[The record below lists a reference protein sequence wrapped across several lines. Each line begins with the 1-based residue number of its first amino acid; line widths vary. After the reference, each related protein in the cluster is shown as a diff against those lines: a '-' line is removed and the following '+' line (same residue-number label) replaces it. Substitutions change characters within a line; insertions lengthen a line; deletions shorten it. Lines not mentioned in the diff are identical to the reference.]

1 MTTDN
6 ASGGFDGTG
15 PEPPPDP
22 QARGTRTRE
31 DRYNAMA
38 RLYQESGF
46 AFHDEYQEAL
56 NQARRP
62 VPRRTR
68 LTPALVDRAAD
79 ELERGA
85 WPRDLWVML
94 NVPEGTW
101 RSWMARGEEAANA
114 ADQSDESEAAER
126 EIPDEPDERALAA
139 ELYLVVGRSRAAIER
154 VYRRAVVNL
163 AAAGNPGWKAA
174 VWLLARFSPQHYNEQ
189 VEARTEEAVTK
200 ILAAVRDAD
209 DVSADDYERLV
220 RALERA
226 RADRL
231 GAC

>member
-22 QARGTRTRE
+22 QSRGARTRE

-38 RLYQESGF
+38 QLYQQSGL

-56 NQARRP
+56 SQARRP

-68 LTPALVDRAAD
+68 LTSALVDRAAD

-85 WPRDLWVML
+85 WPRDLGVML

-101 RSWMARGEEAANA
+101 RSWMAKGEEAANA
-114 ADQSDESEAAER
+114 PDQSDESEAAER
-126 EIPDEPDERALAA
+126 EIVDADERALAA
-139 ELYLVVGRSRAAIER
+139 ELYLVVERSRAAIAR

-200 ILAAVRDAD
+200 ILTAVRDAE